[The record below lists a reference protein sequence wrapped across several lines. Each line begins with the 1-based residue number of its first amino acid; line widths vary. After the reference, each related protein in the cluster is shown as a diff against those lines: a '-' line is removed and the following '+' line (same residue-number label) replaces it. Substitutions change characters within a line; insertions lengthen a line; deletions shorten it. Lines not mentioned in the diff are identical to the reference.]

1 MEDAHTTLTDLEQ
14 DNKHISFFAVFDGHG
29 GTHAAKFSGKNLHLN
44 IVKTE
49 EFKEGKYQEA
59 LKNGFLNTDSELRA
73 DPTHEREP
81 SGCTAVAVLITD
93 DHTIYCANAG
103 DSRAVLSN
111 SGIAV
116 PLSFDH
122 KPSNQGRVQLMIGEY
137 NRIVAAGGFVE
148 FGRVNGNLALSRA
161 IGDFEFKS
169 NPDKSP
175 EEQAVTCNPDILE
188 RAHQAGDEFFVIAC
202 DGIWDCMT
210 NQQVVDFVS
219 EKLYYGMGLSE
230 ICEAMTDRCLAADP
244 MAGIGCD
251 NMTVIICAILA
262 GQTVAEWT
270 EKVVNRYK
278 ETAPV
283 SNIPEEGVN

>member
-29 GTHAAKFSGKNLHLN
+29 GSHAAKFSGKNLHLN
-44 IVKTE
+44 IVKTLQ
-49 EFKEGKYQEA
+49 FKEGKYQEA
-59 LKNGFLNTDSELRA
+59 LKQGFLDTDVELRA

-81 SGCTAVAVLITD
+81 SGCTAVATLITD

-122 KPSNQGRVQLMIGEY
+122 KPSNQ
-137 NRIVAAGGFVE
+137 VAAGGFVE

-161 IGDFEFKS
+161 IGDFEFKA

-188 RAHQAGDEFFVIAC
+188 RVHHEGDEFFVIAC

-210 NQQVVDFVS
+210 SQQVIDFVGQ
-219 EKLYYGMGLSE
+219 KLSLGMGLGE
-230 ICEAMTDRCLAADP
+230 ICEAMSDNCLATDP

-262 GQTVAEWT
+262 GQTEEEWAA
-270 EKVVNRYK
+270 KVVNRYR

-283 SNIPEEGVN
+283 TNIPVEGVN